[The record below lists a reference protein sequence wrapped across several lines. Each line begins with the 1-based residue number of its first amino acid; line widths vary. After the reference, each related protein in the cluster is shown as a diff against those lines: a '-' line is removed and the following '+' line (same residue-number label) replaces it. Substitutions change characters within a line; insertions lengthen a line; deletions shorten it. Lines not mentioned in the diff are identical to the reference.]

1 MFHQKTAFEPAYEVS
16 ACACIIRDS
25 QDNCELLEVK
35 VLESYLSNIRTY
47 AYPEVHMYKKL
58 RETRAAP
65 VAIQEILE
73 RNMYR

>member
-35 VLESYLSNIRTY
+35 VLESYLSNIRMHTLRCICTRSC
-47 AYPEVHMYKKL
+47 VKL
-58 RETRAAP
+58 AP
-65 VAIQEILE
+65 
-73 RNMYR
+73 RRWPYRRF